1 MTTQDIDARAGR
13 AGEAVAENP
22 QQRVRWSVPI
32 ALFACVLRTPLYV
45 TNRWIADYVRG
56 LLFHCLTATFTQ

>member
-13 AGEAVAENP
+13 VGETVAENP

-32 ALFACVLRTPLYV
+32 ALFACVLLAFFEIGRASCRERV
-45 TNRWIADYVRG
+45 
-56 LLFHCLTATFTQ
+56 